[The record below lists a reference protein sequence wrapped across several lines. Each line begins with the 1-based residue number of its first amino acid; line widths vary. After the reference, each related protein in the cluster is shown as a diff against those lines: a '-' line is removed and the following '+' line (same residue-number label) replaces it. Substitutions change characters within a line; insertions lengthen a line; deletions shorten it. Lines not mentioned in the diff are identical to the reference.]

1 MHILLLKE
9 KENNF
14 KDQKLLNVNFKMFK
28 KVFGYIDTNNCLIYN
43 WIIEKRRS
51 KKMKKDIKIIAL
63 IYVGVALFT
72 YALTLRMERLEGQE
86 DIKNQNKSIVLSIK

>member
-28 KVFGYIDTNNCLIYN
+28 KVFVFSNPF
-43 WIIEKRRS
+43 
-51 KKMKKDIKIIAL
+51 
-63 IYVGVALFT
+63 V
-72 YALTLRMERLEGQE
+72 
-86 DIKNQNKSIVLSIK
+86 KSINKLTIFPLLQL